1 MSTTSTY
8 EAVIGLEVHAELL
21 TATKIF
27 CSCAARFGSEP
38 NTDVCP
44 VCAGF
49 PGTLPVLNGKVVEF
63 AIMTGLALHCDIAP
77 RCKFDRKNY
86 FYPDLPKGYQIS
98 QYDQPIA
105 TKGFLEVRVA
115 DESTRVGI
123 HRVHMEED
131 AGKLVHVGAAGLAG
145 SDYSLV
151 DLNRAGVPLLE
162 IVSEPDIRS
171 SEQARAY
178 MAELRL
184 LLVTLKVND
193 GRLEEGSLRC
203 DANVSVRP
211 AGQAQLGTRTEIKN
225 LNSLRFLQKAIDFE
239 IDRQVRVLSE
249 GGVIVQET
257 RLWSEERQVTYA
269 MRSKEEASDY
279 RYFPEPDLSPLVI
292 DSSWIADIRAQMP
305 ELPAARRTRY
315 VDLGL
320 SPYDAGV
327 LVDQMELASAFDAAA
342 AVSAYPKA
350 IATWLIKDVAR
361 LLNEGKLRL
370 ADLPFQPEQLA
381 RLVDMVERQEIT
393 VAAARK
399 VLAAVVA
406 EGKDPAALVA
416 EMGLAAMADAGALRD
431 VIERILDAH
440 QAQVAEFKSGKTK
453 VLGFLTGQVM
463 RQTQGRAQPQQVASL
478 LEAALAR
485 R

>member
-1 MSTTSTY
+1 MSTTPTY

-27 CSCAARFGSEP
+27 CGCAARFGSEP

-115 DESTRVGI
+115 DATTRVGV

-145 SDYSLV
+145 AEYSLV

-171 SEQARAY
+171 SEEARAY

-184 LLVTLKVND
+184 LLLTLGVND
-193 GRLEEGSLRC
+193 GR
-203 DANVSVRP
+203 
-211 AGQAQLGTRTEIKN
+211 
-225 LNSLRFLQKAIDFE
+225 
-239 IDRQVRVLSE
+239 
-249 GGVIVQET
+249 
-257 RLWSEERQVTYA
+257 
-269 MRSKEEASDY
+269 
-279 RYFPEPDLSPLVI
+279 
-292 DSSWIADIRAQMP
+292 
-305 ELPAARRTRY
+305 
-315 VDLGL
+315 
-320 SPYDAGV
+320 
-327 LVDQMELASAFDAAA
+327 ME
-342 AVSAYPKA
+342 
-350 IATWLIKDVAR
+350 
-361 LLNEGKLRL
+361 
-370 ADLPFQPEQLA
+370 
-381 RLVDMVERQEIT
+381 
-393 VAAARK
+393 
-399 VLAAVVA
+399 
-406 EGKDPAALVA
+406 
-416 EMGLAAMADAGALRD
+416 
-431 VIERILDAH
+431 
-440 QAQVAEFKSGKTK
+440 
-453 VLGFLTGQVM
+453 
-463 RQTQGRAQPQQVASL
+463 
-478 LEAALAR
+478 
-485 R
+485 